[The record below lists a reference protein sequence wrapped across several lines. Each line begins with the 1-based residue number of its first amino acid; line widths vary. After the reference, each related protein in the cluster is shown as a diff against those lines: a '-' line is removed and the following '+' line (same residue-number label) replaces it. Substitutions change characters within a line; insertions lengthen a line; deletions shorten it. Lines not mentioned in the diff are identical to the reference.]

1 MSLRPSTAPR
11 WSFRWGDLLV
21 GAGVGGGVLGLFL
34 LFRTLGPP
42 RPSIP
47 YDLLLRRVTL
57 ACALWA
63 LLTPFVLALAE
74 RFPFEPASWRRRVAL
89 YVVLALLTALALDLA
104 TQHLV
109 VPPPRGEASA
119 TGDERLPPQDRP
131 VLPAPIRILGH
142 MIMFGSLL
150 AAGHARA
157 YLARSRSRE
166 AEAARLTALLASAHL
181 DALRMQLNP
190 HFLFNTLNAVSALA
204 ERDPAGV
211 RRVVA
216 RLSGL
221 LRRVL
226 DNTDAQEVPL
236 AEELAFLDDYL
247 DIQRFRLGDR
257 LATVVDVPPDVRG
270 ALVPALVL
278 QPLVENA
285 VEHGVARLED
295 RAGTVR
301 ISAWREGTTLAVTVS
316 DDGPGGAVQAD
327 GIGLSNTRARLHA
340 LYGPATTL
348 DTGTGAAG
356 GFSAT
361 IRLPFHTTP
370 IAS

>member
-1 MSLRPSTAPR
+1 MRFRSQTSPR
-11 WSFRWGDLLV
+11 WPFRWGDLLV
-21 GAGVGGGVLGLFL
+21 GAVVWGGVLGLFL
-34 LFRTLGPP
+34 LFRTPGDT
-42 RPSIP
+42 RPNTS

-57 ACALWA
+57 ACAMWVV
-63 LLTPFVLALAE
+63 LTPVVLALAE
-74 RFPFEPASWRRRVAL
+74 RFPFEPARWTRRVAVYL
-89 YVVLALLTALALDLA
+89 TLAMLAALALDLA
-104 TQHLV
+104 TQQIV
-109 VPPPRGEASA
+109 VPPSRGEASA
-119 TGDERLPPQDRP
+119 SGGKRAPLQDRP
-131 VLPAPIRILGH
+131 MVPAPVRILGH
-142 MIMFGSLL
+142 LFMFGSLL

-157 YLARSRSRE
+157 YLVRSRTRE
-166 AEAARLTALLASAHL
+166 AEAAHLAALLATARL

-226 DNTDAQEVPL
+226 DSTEAREVPL

-247 DIQRFRLGDR
+247 DIQRVRLGDR
-257 LATVVDVPPDVRG
+257 LTAVLDVPPDVRA

-301 ISAWREGTTLAVTVS
+301 ISAWCEGATLAVTVS
-316 DDGPGGAVQAD
+316 DDGPGGAVEAD

-340 LYGPATTL
+340 LYGPGATL
-348 DTGTGAAG
+348 DTGPGAAG

-361 IRLPFHTTP
+361 IRLPYHTTP